1 MPDLPTKR
9 NVLLVDWR
17 HKLAAGLVNLVVWMV
32 CYFPLN
38 AWQSLADDYFDILL
52 TPLDALPLVPWTIFI
67 YSTSVYNN
75 ALGLFL
81 LPSKRAAWRY
91 LGALLCAYMINFVCF
106 FLLPTT
112 IISLRGEVADALPG
126 MSEMWRWQFELTHN
140 ADGPYN
146 CFPSLHITNCVVVAL
161 AHWRGRWRYWML
173 GWAALI
179 AVSTLT
185 TKQHFFY
192 DIPGGILVGVIGT
205 LIARRL
211 WGAPLEPTA
220 EAGESSDDQRPVVG

>member
-1 MPDLPTKR
+1 MSEQQTTGA
-9 NVLLVDWR
+9 LLLIDWR
-17 HKLAAGLVNLVVWMV
+17 DKLTIGLINLAVWLAG
-32 CYFPLN
+32 YFPLN
-38 AWQSLADDYFDILL
+38 ALQSRAEHYYDIPL
-52 TPLDALPLVPWTIFI
+52 TPLDALPLLPWTILI
-67 YSTSVYNN
+67 YGTSVYNN

-91 LGALLCAYMINFVCF
+91 LGALLCAYTINFAFF

-112 IISLRGEVADALPG
+112 IISLREEVAAVVPE
-126 MSEMWRWQFELTHN
+126 MSSMWRWQFELTHN

-173 GWAALI
+173 GWAVLI
-179 AVSTLT
+179 AFSTLT

-205 LIARRL
+205 LIAGRI
-211 WGAPLEPTA
+211 WGAPLGPAA
-220 EAGESSDDQRPVVG
+220 EADESSDDQRPVVG

>member
-1 MPDLPTKR
+1 MSEQQTTGA
-9 NVLLVDWR
+9 LLLIDWR
-17 HKLAAGLVNLVVWMV
+17 GKLTVGLINLAVWIAG
-32 CYFPLN
+32 YFPLN
-38 AWQSLADDYFDILL
+38 ALQSRAEHYYDIPL
-52 TPLDALPLVPWTIFI
+52 TPLDALPLLPWTILI
-67 YSTSVYNN
+67 YGTSVYNN
-75 ALGLFL
+75 ALGLIL

-91 LGALLCAYMINFVCF
+91 LGALLCAYMINFLFF
-106 FLLPTT
+106 FLLPTNS
-112 IISLRGEVADALPG
+112 IDLRAEAAAALPE

-161 AHWRGRWRYWML
+161 VHWRGPWRYWMI

-192 DIPGGILVGVIGT
+192 DIPGGIAVAVCGV
-205 LIARRL
+205 LIARRI
-211 WGAPLEPTA
+211 WGAPLDPEPGKGA
-220 EAGESSDDQRPVVG
+220 DQSPAVG

>member
-1 MPDLPTKR
+1 MPDLPTKK

-17 HKLAAGLVNLVVWMV
+17 HKLAAGLVNLLVWMAG
-32 CYFPLN
+32 YFPLN
-38 AWQSLADDYFDILL
+38 AWQSRAEHYFDIPL

-67 YSTSVYNN
+67 YSSSVYNN

-81 LPSKRAAWRY
+81 LPSRRAAWRY
-91 LGALLCAYMINFVCF
+91 LGALLCAYMINFLFF
-106 FLLPTT
+106 FLLPTNS
-112 IISLRGEVADALPG
+112 IDLRAEAAAALPG

-161 AHWRGRWRYWML
+161 VHWRGPWRYWML

-179 AVSTLT
+179 AISTLT
-185 TKQHFFY
+185 TRQHFFY
-192 DIPGGILVGVIGT
+192 DIPSGIAVAVCGV
-205 LIARRL
+205 LIARWI
-211 WGAPLEPTA
+211 WGAPLDPEPLK
-220 EAGESSDDQRPVVG
+220 GDDQSPAAG

>member
-38 AWQSLADDYFDILL
+38 ALQSRAEHYYDIPL
-52 TPLDALPLVPWTIFI
+52 TPLDALPLLPWTILI
-67 YSTSVYNN
+67 YGTSVYNN

-91 LGALLCAYMINFVCF
+91 LGALLCAYIINFACF

-112 IISLRGEVADALPG
+112 IIILREEVAAVVPE
-126 MSEMWRWQFELTHN
+126 MSSMWRWPFELTHN

-161 AHWRGRWRYWML
+161 VHWRGPWRYWMI

-205 LIARRL
+205 LIAGRI
-211 WGAPLEPTA
+211 WGAPLGPAA

>member
-1 MPDLPTKR
+1 MPDPLTKK

-17 HKLAAGLVNLVVWMV
+17 DKLAVGLINFAAWLAG
-32 CYFPLN
+32 YFPLN
-38 AWQSLADDYFDILL
+38 AFQSRADHYYHIPL
-52 TPLDALPLVPWTIFI
+52 TPLDALPLVSWTIFI
-67 YSTSVYNN
+67 YGTSVYNN
-75 ALGLFL
+75 VLGLFL

-91 LGALLCAYMINFVCF
+91 LGALLCAYVINFTCF

-112 IISLRGEVADALPG
+112 IIGPREEVAAALPE
-126 MSEMWRWQFELTHN
+126 MSSMWRWQFELTHN

-161 AHWRGRWRYWML
+161 VHWRGPWRYWML

-192 DIPGGILVGVIGT
+192 DIPGGIVVGICGV

-211 WGAPLEPTA
+211 WGAPLAPRPQP
-220 EAGESSDDQRPVVG
+220 GDDQRPVVG

>member
-1 MPDLPTKR
+1 MPDKPSEK

-17 HKLAAGLVNLVVWMV
+17 DKLAAGLVNLLVWLSG
-32 CYFPLN
+32 YFPLN
-38 AWQSLADDYFDILL
+38 AWQSRAGHYYDIPL
-52 TPLDALPLVPWTIFI
+52 TPLDTLLPLVPWTIFI
-67 YSTSVYNN
+67 YSTSVCNN

-81 LPSKRAAWRY
+81 LPSRRAAWRY
-91 LGALLCAYMINFVCF
+91 LGALLCAYMINFLCF

-112 IISLRGEVADALPG
+112 IISLRAEAETALPG

-161 AHWRGRWRYWML
+161 VHWRSRWRYWML
-173 GWAALI
+173 GWAGII

-192 DIPGGILVGVIGT
+192 DIPGGIAVAVCGV
-205 LIARRL
+205 LIARWI
-211 WGAPLEPTA
+211 WGGPLDPEPLK
-220 EAGESSDDQRPVVG
+220 GDDQSPAAG